1 MKLPALSLAT
11 LTAIIITAMLLL
23 SVGLAYL
30 GVNWY
35 SSYLEEGLL
44 RQLPTDAAR
53 AYREMNAGVVPDTA
67 ALKELFEYING
78 VSEPLDWNLYISVLV
93 SGLLSA
99 LICSAIGV
107 YLARKIAQPLEQ
119 LTAVAEAL
127 KSGDF
132 SVRMMGSHKSTIEV
146 SSLIDSFNA
155 LATSLQ
161 NMENRLHFNNMAV
174 AHELRTPL
182 TILRGTMQGM
192 VDGVF
197 PMEKKTLDNL
207 LLQAEG
213 LSRIVEDLRTLS
225 LAIGQKLVMRLE
237 RIELAELIVGVLQSA
252 KPMFDANDL
261 KVEAE
266 LQPMVVSVDS
276 QRIRQAVLA
285 LLENACRYAAKGA
298 CLRCEIDVLADG
310 VPAIRI
316 LDRGPGFPEDMCGV
330 EVKPFWRGEVSRSRA
345 TGGTGLGLSVVQAI
359 AVAHGGRLEL
369 QNRQGGGASV
379 SIIIPANDENN
390 PKERILIE

>member
-1 MKLPALSLAT
+1 MKFPKLSLAT

-35 SSYLEEGLL
+35 ASYLEEGLL
-44 RQLPTDAAR
+44 QHLPADAAH
-53 AYREMNAGVVPDTA
+53 AYRDLNAGIVPDTA
-67 ALKELFEYING
+67 ALKELFRYLNG
-78 VSEPLDWNLYISVLV
+78 FSDPLDWNVYISVLV

-99 LICSAIGV
+99 LICSAIGI
-107 YLARKIAQPLEQ
+107 YLARKIARPLEQ
-119 LTAVAEAL
+119 LTVVAEAL

-155 LATSLQ
+155 MATSLQ
-161 NMENRLHFNNMAV
+161 NMENRLHFNNMAL

-192 VDGVF
+192 VDGIF
-197 PMEKKTLDNL
+197 PMEKKALSNL

-225 LAIGQKLVMRLE
+225 LAIGQKLVMHPEQIDLAQL
-237 RIELAELIVGVLQSA
+237 IEGVLHSAQPMLDTNNIKVAAELPPTVVL
-252 KPMFDANDL
+252 
-261 KVEAE
+261 
-266 LQPMVVSVDS
+266 VDS
-276 QRIRQAVLA
+276 QRIRQAILA
-285 LLENACRYAAKGA
+285 LVENACRYAAEGA
-298 CLRCEIDVLADG
+298 SLRCEIDKLADG
-310 VPAIRI
+310 FLAIRL
-316 LDRGPGFPEDMCGV
+316 LDRGPGFPDDMCGV

-369 QNRQGGGASV
+369 QNRSGGGASL
-379 SIIIPANDENN
+379 SIILPGMDGDT
-390 PKERILIE
+390 R

>member
-11 LTAIIITAMLLL
+11 QTAVIIAAMLLL
-23 SVGLAYL
+23 SVGLAYV

-35 SSYLEEGLL
+35 SSYLEESLL
-44 RQLPTDAAR
+44 QTLPSGAAN
-53 AYREMNAGVVPDTA
+53 AYRDLNAGVLPDTA
-67 ALKELFEYING
+67 GLKELFESLNG
-78 VSEPLDWNLYISVLV
+78 LSEPLDWHLYVSVLV

-99 LICSAIGV
+99 LICSAIGI
-107 YLARKIAQPLEQ
+107 YLARRIAQPLEQ
-119 LTAVAEAL
+119 LTVVAEAL

-132 SVRMMGSHKSTIEV
+132 SVRMTGSHKSTIEV

-161 NMENRLHFNNMAV
+161 DMENRLQFNNMAV

-197 PMEKKTLDNL
+197 PMEKKALENL

-225 LAIGQKLVMRLE
+225 LAIGQKLVIHTE
-237 RIELAELIVGVLQSA
+237 RIELSGLIEGVLHSA
-252 KPMFDANDL
+252 KPMFDTSHIA
-261 KVEAE
+261 VETA
-266 LQPMVVSVDS
+266 LQPVLVSGDS
-276 QRIRQAVLA
+276 QRIRQAILA
-285 LLENACRYAAKGA
+285 LLENACRYAETGA
-298 CLRCEIDVLADG
+298 SLRCEIDKLDDG
-310 VPAIRI
+310 FVAIRI
-316 LDRGPGFPEDMCGV
+316 LDRGPGFPKDMCGV
-330 EVKPFWRGEVSRSRA
+330 EVKPFWRGEISRSRA

-359 AVAHGGRLEL
+359 VIAHGGKLDL
-369 QNRQGGGASV
+369 QNRSVGGASV
-379 SIIIPANDENN
+379 SIILPGHGDDSVA
-390 PKERILIE
+390 

>member
-44 RQLPTDAAR
+44 QQLPTDAAR

-67 ALKELFEYING
+67 ALKELFEYLNG
-78 VSEPLDWNLYISVLV
+78 FSEPLDWNLYISVLV
-93 SGLLSA
+93 SGLISA

-107 YLARKIAQPLEQ
+107 FLARKIAQPLEQ

-132 SVRMMGSHKSTIEV
+132 SVRMTDPHKSTIEV

-197 PMEKKTLDNL
+197 PMEKKSLGNL

-225 LAIGQKLVMRLE
+225 LAIGQKLVMHLE
-237 RIELAELIVGVLQSA
+237 QINLAQLIEGVLHSAQPMLDTNNIKVAAELPPTVVL
-252 KPMFDANDL
+252 
-261 KVEAE
+261 
-266 LQPMVVSVDS
+266 VDS
-276 QRIRQAVLA
+276 QRIRQAILA
-285 LLENACRYAAKGA
+285 LVENACRYAAEGTS
-298 CLRCEIDVLADG
+298 LRCEIDKLADG
-310 VPAIRI
+310 FLAIRL
-316 LDRGPGFPEDMCGV
+316 LDRGPGFPDDMCGV

-369 QNRQGGGASV
+369 QNRSGGGASL
-379 SIIIPANDENN
+379 SIVLRRMDDDT
-390 PKERILIE
+390 R

>member
-1 MKLPALSLAT
+1 MKLPVLSLAT
-11 LTAIIITAMLLL
+11 LTAIIIAAMLLL

-35 SSYLEEGLL
+35 SSYLEEGFLK
-44 RQLPTDAAR
+44 QLPTDAAR
-53 AYREMNAGVVPDTA
+53 AYREMNAGMVPDTA

-99 LICSAIGV
+99 LICSAIGI
-107 YLARKIAQPLEQ
+107 YLARKIARPLEQ
-119 LTAVAEAL
+119 LTVVAEAL

-132 SVRMMGSHKSTIEV
+132 SVRMTGSHKSTIEV

-161 NMENRLHFNNMAV
+161 NMEDRLQFNNMAV

-197 PMEKKTLDNL
+197 PMEKKALDNL

-225 LAIGQKLVMRLE
+225 LAIGQKLVMYPE
-237 RIELAELIVGVLQSA
+237 RVELDELIDSVLLSA
-252 KPMFDANDL
+252 KPMFETNKV
-261 KVEAE
+261 KVETA
-266 LQPMVVSVDS
+266 LQPIVAFVDS

-285 LLENACRYAAKGA
+285 LLENACRYAAEGVS
-298 CLRCEIDVLADG
+298 LRCEIDNLADSAL
-310 VPAIRI
+310 AIRV
-316 LDRGPGFPEDMCGV
+316 LDRGPGFPDDMCDV

-359 AVAHGGRLEL
+359 AVAHGGKLEL
-369 QNRQGGGASV
+369 QNRPGGGASV
-379 SIIIPANDENN
+379 SIIIPANDDDN
-390 PKERILIE
+390 LIECISI

>member
-1 MKLPALSLAT
+1 MKLPAISLAT

-44 RQLPTDAAR
+44 QQLPTDAAR

-67 ALKELFEYING
+67 ALKELFEYLNG
-78 VSEPLDWNLYISVLV
+78 FSELLDWNLYISVLV
-93 SGLLSA
+93 SGLISA

-107 YLARKIAQPLEQ
+107 FLARKIAQPLEQ

-132 SVRMMGSHKSTIEV
+132 SVRMTDSHKSTIEV

-197 PMEKKTLDNL
+197 PMEKKSLGNL

-213 LSRIVEDLRTLS
+213 LSRIVDDLSTLS
-225 LAIGQKLVMRLE
+225 LAIGQKLVMYRE
-237 RIELAELIVGVLQSA
+237 RIELAELIVGVLHSA
-252 KPMFDANDL
+252 KPMFNANNL
-261 KVEAE
+261 KVETE
-266 LQPMVVSVDS
+266 LKPIVVSVDS

-285 LLENACRYAAKGA
+285 LLENSCRYAADGA
-298 CLRCEIDVLADG
+298 SLRCEIDDLADG
-310 VPAIRI
+310 TLVIRV
-316 LDRGPGFPEDMCGV
+316 LDRGPGFPDDTCSI
-330 EVKPFWRGEVSRSRA
+330 EVKPFWRGETSRSRA

-369 QNRQGGGASV
+369 QNRSGGGASV
-379 SIIIPANDENN
+379 SIIIPVSEYDN
-390 PKERILIE
+390 